1 MGACWTAGSSASR
14 WPATDGQ
21 PRQHVDPAAAV
32 ADGTAEEAVAANGAD
47 PAIGAPVV
55 GRARWSEAAEVVADV
70 AAVRT
75 PAATRAAVT
84 GPARAANRPVART
97 RDRAAPLT
105 APTTK
110 AGARI
115 CGKDRK
121 SRLQLVAIFKTSL
134 TATTSSAE
142 PLIQPNNATAAKL

>member
-55 GRARWSEAAEVVADV
+55 GRARWSGAAEVVAVADV
-70 AAVRT
+70 AAGRT

-115 CGKDRK
+115 CGKD
-121 SRLQLVAIFKTSL
+121 Q
-134 TATTSSAE
+134 